1 MCLYVSVCT
10 NVLVVVCFSQIFF
23 NRFDMGYDLMVAFF
37 CYFFRRFVDA
47 VFVHLPVCLGVG
59 YLLVGTF
66 NTVSCDFGLE

>member
-1 MCLYVSVCT
+1 MCLYVSVRT

-23 NRFDMGYDLMVAFF
+23 DRFDTGCDLMVAFF

-47 VFVHLPVCLGVG
+47 VFVRLPVRLGVG
-59 YLLVGTF
+59 YLPVGAF